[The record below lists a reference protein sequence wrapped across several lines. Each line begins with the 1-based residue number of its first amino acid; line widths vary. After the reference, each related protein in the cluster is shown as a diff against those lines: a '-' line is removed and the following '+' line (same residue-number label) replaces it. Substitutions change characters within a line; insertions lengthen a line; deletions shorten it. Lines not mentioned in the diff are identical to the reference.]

1 MKGMHSPDTVRTFS
15 EWHFLFTTTTFKS
28 QNDFYN
34 SCFTWKSKYKKFT
47 EGNLDIW
54 KKNPYKHANAQKP
67 LHNRSV
73 RNRIDQNITKKKNKS
88 NRKIRTWLTD
98 KPDERATRPRPPQ
111 PLKKPYLT
119 LNPGP
124 RAPLCGPPNR
134 KSEIQFRERTILL
147 QQHPHTGG
155 RSYVIR
161 CTDASFAANRYP
173 AGVGLG
179 WGGRGRGSSASSGRG

>member
-54 KKNPYKHANAQKP
+54 KKTHTNVQMHKNRYIIDPYEIKLIRTLQ
-67 LHNRSV
+67 
-73 RNRIDQNITKKKNKS
+73 KNKS

-111 PLKKPYLT
+111 PLKNPYLT

-147 QQHPHTGG
+147 QQHPRTGG